1 MKKIIK
7 YGFGILL
14 SLFVWVGCNPQEDN
28 LHSLGTPDSVKD
40 LDVTFTSAPTAKSAN
55 EIVFTNTTVANFP
68 VTVVW
73 DLGNGAKGTGGK
85 VTGVYPEK
93 GDYNVALTLYAAD
106 GSSASKSMVI
116 HLEDDDYGLVNTP
129 AYSNLTGGMDKP
141 EGKIWVFD
149 QYNNFAK
156 EVATASG
163 LNIKGH
169 IGLGPEGSYG
179 QEWWGAGPNEK
190 NTWKMYD
197 FKFNFQQAGAKLN
210 IANKGEGYGRVR
222 TSASVGGYTVTGNS
236 GDDAFFTYNGGNY
249 TFSIDESGKY
259 PALKLSD
266 NAFMGYYCGTQN
278 YDIVYQ
284 TDKVMALRVDN
295 SEEGQDW
302 VFVYCLEE
310 LNVPPPA
317 VVKEPKAVPLFENFE
332 GATAKIVF
340 VKDAMGDKSAV
351 VDNPLPLPINTSNK
365 VYRYEKSNEFYSNL
379 QFTAA
384 TYKFDLTTQN
394 KIKVKVFIPSYND
407 YTTDNVTAGDWISN
421 KKLQPQLAVKLQDS
435 EHPAPWETQTEIIKA
450 GLEKDKW
457 IELTFDF
464 SGVADR
470 KDYDR
475 IVLQFGAEGHSGP
488 GFFFFDDF
496 SFIE

>member
-156 EVATASG
+156 
-163 LNIKGH
+163 
-169 IGLGPEGSYG
+169 
-179 QEWWGAGPNEK
+179 
-190 NTWKMYD
+190 
-197 FKFNFQQAGAKLN
+197 
-210 IANKGEGYGRVR
+210 
-222 TSASVGGYTVTGNS
+222 
-236 GDDAFFTYNGGNY
+236 
-249 TFSIDESGKY
+249 
-259 PALKLSD
+259 
-266 NAFMGYYCGTQN
+266 
-278 YDIVYQ
+278 
-284 TDKVMALRVDN
+284 
-295 SEEGQDW
+295 
-302 VFVYCLEE
+302 
-310 LNVPPPA
+310 
-317 VVKEPKAVPLFENFE
+317 
-332 GATAKIVF
+332 
-340 VKDAMGDKSAV
+340 
-351 VDNPLPLPINTSNK
+351 
-365 VYRYEKSNEFYSNL
+365 
-379 QFTAA
+379 
-384 TYKFDLTTQN
+384 
-394 KIKVKVFIPSYND
+394 
-407 YTTDNVTAGDWISN
+407 
-421 KKLQPQLAVKLQDS
+421 
-435 EHPAPWETQTEIIKA
+435 
-450 GLEKDKW
+450 
-457 IELTFDF
+457 
-464 SGVADR
+464 
-470 KDYDR
+470 
-475 IVLQFGAEGHSGP
+475 
-488 GFFFFDDF
+488 
-496 SFIE
+496 